1 MKNNDENK
9 KMENIKSIVELLTR
23 ETPEKVSEIL
33 AFIKSYLSK
42 LYIIKSQ
49 FAGSFLNSPHIV
61 TLFFQGRIYLYHLIA
76 HR

>member
-23 ETPEKVSEIL
+23 ETLEKVSEIL

-42 LYIIKSQ
+42 
-49 FAGSFLNSPHIV
+49 
-61 TLFFQGRIYLYHLIA
+61 
-76 HR
+76 